1 MATKLPKTDI
11 VLVGVG
17 WVGGIIA
24 AELTKKGYKVVGI
37 ERGKERSTEDYFMA
51 HDELRYAERKEMMQ
65 DLSNRRR
72 NRWFRRALEWSNL
85 PLPSI

>member
-1 MATKLPKTDI
+1 MANKLPKTDI

-37 ERGKERSTEDYFMA
+37 ERGKERSTKII
-51 HDELRYAERKEMMQ
+51 LWLMMNYDMQ
-65 DLSNRRR
+65 
-72 NRWFRRALEWSNL
+72 
-85 PLPSI
+85 IVKK